1 MRHRSM
7 LLFAALALSLASRLA
22 AQEWRGKAR
31 VDGQVK
37 NDKGE
42 TIDGCVVKLRWGKS
56 GHGGPDEKT
65 DKKGKWAIFGLAGG
79 PWDVD
84 FEAAGYRKKQ
94 IQITLQETNRNDT
107 VEVVLE
113 AAPQASAAPAA
124 PTQEILVGGQKIS
137 KETAAAIEAGNAAMT
152 AQNWP
157 AAREN
162 YLKALAELPD
172 NTALIERVAVAALAE
187 GNKDEALRYARMAS
201 EKAPADTQPW
211 QIIAE
216 VEIEKGNAEA
226 GLAALDKVPRERILD
241 PTLYLNAGILL
252 YNAKK
257 LPEAVAAFDKAIG
270 VKPDATAYYYR
281 GLAELQQKKNAEAKA
296 DFQKALELAPDGP
309 DARDIKDL
317 LKSIR

>member
-1 MRHRSM
+1 MRHRSTF
-7 LLFAALALSLASRLA
+7 LVTALALILAPPLA
-22 AQEWRGKAR
+22 AQEWRGRAR

-42 TIDGCVVKLRWGKS
+42 PVDGCVVRLRWGKS
-56 GHGGPDEKT
+56 GHGGPDQKT
-65 DKKGKWAIFGLAGG
+65 DAKGKWAIFGLAGG
-79 PWDVD
+79 PWDLD
-84 FEAAGYRKKQ
+84 FEAPGYKKKQ

-113 AAPQASAAPAA
+113 PAPQAVAAPA

-137 KETAAAIEAGNAAMT
+137 KDTAQSIQAGNAAMS

-157 AAREN
+157 VAREN
-162 YLKALAELPD
+162 YVKALVELPD
-172 NTALIERVAVAALAE
+172 NTALIERVAVAYLAE

-226 GLAALDKVPRERILD
+226 GLAALDKLPRERILD
-241 PTLYLNAGILL
+241 PALYLNAGILL

-257 LPEAVAAFDKAIG
+257 LPDAVAAFDKAIG